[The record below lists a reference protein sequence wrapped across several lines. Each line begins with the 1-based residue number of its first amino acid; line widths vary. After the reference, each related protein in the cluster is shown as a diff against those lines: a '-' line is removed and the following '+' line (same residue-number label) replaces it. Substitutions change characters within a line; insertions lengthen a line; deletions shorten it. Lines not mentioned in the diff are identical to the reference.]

1 MNLNKKPVGKRGNL
15 RKPVS
20 LILIPSGLFLRNYL
34 AGRALIT
41 LQVLWELLQL
51 FYFEKLLYSFFTVC
65 RKEQK
70 KKHNFVNACP

>member
-34 AGRALIT
+34 AGRGIDNVTSAVGI
-41 LQVLWELLQL
+41 VPAFL
-51 FYFEKLLYSFFTVC
+51 F
-65 RKEQK
+65 
-70 KKHNFVNACP
+70 